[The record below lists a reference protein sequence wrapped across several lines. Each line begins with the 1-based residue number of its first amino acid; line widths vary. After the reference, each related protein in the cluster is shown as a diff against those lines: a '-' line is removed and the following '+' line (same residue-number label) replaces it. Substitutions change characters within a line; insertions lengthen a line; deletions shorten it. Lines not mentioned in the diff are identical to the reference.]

1 MREKSREIEWDFS
14 SVCTG
19 AGLDPRG
26 LLYRKDGSCVSG
38 REGAPRGGRPRSD
51 HLA

>member
-19 AGLDPRG
+19 AGLDPKG